1 MGQGQNLGPCPSHV
15 PVFCADANF
24 FGTIGIRSVPVI
36 IEIMNEA
43 ADPTR
48 EQLLGLARQ
57 GDSTALGRLL
67 ESYRAYL
74 VVLARVQ
81 IGRRLQGKVDASDVA
96 QEAFLG
102 AFRDFGQ
109 FRGGSEKELLGWL
122 RGILASLLANLVRH
136 YLGTQG
142 RDVRLE
148 QQLALELD
156 QSSQAL
162 GLGLVAPQSSP
173 SQQAIR
179 REQSVVLAEALG
191 RLPEEWRELLILRHL
206 EGLTFPQVAER
217 LARTVDVV
225 KKQWPRALA
234 ALRQLL
240 KGEMP

>member
-1 MGQGQNLGPCPSHV
+1 MDPPARDI
-15 PVFCADANF
+15 CAF
-24 FGTIGIRSVPVI
+24 FGTIGILSVPVI
-36 IEIMNEA
+36 IESMNDA

-48 EQLLGLARQ
+48 EQLLDLARQ
-57 GDSTALGRLL
+57 GDSTSLGQLL
-67 ESYRAYL
+67 ESYRTYL

-109 FRGGSEKELLGWL
+109 FRGATENELLGWL

-162 GLGLVAPQSSP
+162 DRGLVAPQSSP

-217 LARTVDVV
+217 LGRTVDVV